1 MKRGLSAFLK
11 GPVILKDSTAGNMER
26 KFSEVHKDNRL
37 VYSLPETQPWDR
49 GKTEWEDEVTWQ
61 VSTSDDTFGI
71 SDTASR
77 CITRLI

>member
-1 MKRGLSAFLK
+1 MKGDISAFLK
-11 GPVILKDSTAGNMER
+11 GQVILKDSTVGNMER

-37 VYSLPETQPWDR
+37 VCSLPETQPWDR

-61 VSTSDDTFGI
+61 VSTGDDTFGI

-77 CITRLI
+77 CTTRLI